1 MEPIFQFYS
10 PMSPVHDEVMESLDN
25 QLEFKL
31 KIIDDLVQKEEK
43 EMAALATIMDT
54 QDRSERTRKRKR
66 TACKGCSPS
75 FKNACLDCKQSFAS
89 KKLKNIH
96 DKKTDI
102 EKEVSDLKEK
112 RQLHQEGREMRR
124 PAEIWE
130 EARRKEYEAAQL
142 DADELKQEAMDDD
155 YPQFSHRSTDG
166 DEIQDEDVKMEP
178 SDPIGSIGLPNQ
190 IKTEPAEDSPLVNN
204 DVFMNDAADS
214 SLSSSNEDMDSE
226 PANDAQEAANNNAPL
241 NEAPNNADNELP
253 WWFPYNDELDAYIN
267 SF

>member
-1 MEPIFQFYS
+1 MEPIFRYYS

-31 KIIDDLVQKEEK
+31 RIIDDLVKEEEK

-66 TACKGCSPS
+66 TACKGCRPS
-75 FKNACLDCKQSFAS
+75 FKNSCLDCKQKFAS
-89 KKLKNIH
+89 KKLKKIH
-96 DKKTDI
+96 DEQEALQQEI
-102 EKEVSDLKEK
+102 ADLKAK
-112 RQLHQEGREMRR
+112 QTSHQEVRELRR

-155 YPQFSHRSTDG
+155 YPQFSHRPTDG
-166 DEIQDEDVKMEP
+166 EEMQDEDVKMEP
-178 SDPIGSIGLPNQ
+178 SDPIGSIGMPNQ
-190 IKTEPAEDSPLVNN
+190 IKTEPADDSPLVNN

-214 SLSSSNEDMDSE
+214 TLSTSDEDMDAE
-226 PANDAQEAANNNAPL
+226 PANDAQEA
-241 NEAPNNADNELP
+241 PNNHAQNNHADNELP

>member
-204 DVFMNDAADS
+204 DVFMNNPAES
-214 SLSSSNEDMDSE
+214 PLSSSDEDMDSE
-226 PANDAQEAANNNAPL
+226 QADANEAANDNAPQI